1 MIMAYEI
8 KKAAV
13 LGAGV
18 MGATIAAH
26 LTNAGIECDLLDIIP
41 FELTD
46 ADKAQGLNE
55 KSPAWRNRF
64 AANGL
69 AGVLKSKPAGFF
81 TKKNASMIRTGNFE
95 DNLGWLA
102 EADWVIEVVIENLK
116 IKQELFARVEKVV
129 RPDCIVTTNTSGI
142 PIKDITANVGA
153 KLKEHFLGT
162 HFFNPPRYMKLLEI
176 IPGEKTKPEVV
187 AYMTRFC
194 EDVLGKGVVICKD
207 VPNFIGNRI
216 GVFDISNA
224 IRLMVEKNLKID
236 EADTIISKAL
246 GRPGT
251 AIFGTLDLVGLDTG
265 HHVMT
270 NLYAAVPD
278 DEMREM
284 FVPSEFMT
292 KMMELKWLGNKT
304 KQGFYKK
311 TKGPNGKKGKLVL
324 DYHKMEYVPANK
336 PKFASVSDAKK
347 KTDEG
352 VAATIR
358 VMFNGTDIAGE
369 LTREYL
375 CNNFIY
381 ATNRIPEI
389 CDTIVGIDNAMKW
402 GYNHQLG
409 PFETWDA
416 IGVREAVEVMK
427 KLKKKVPKKIEEMLK
442 KGFESFYQKKADG
455 LYFYDFEKKD
465 YVLLEANPRIIL
477 LPDLKDRQKLV
488 KKNLS
493 ATLVDIGDGVA
504 CLEFHTKMNAV
515 DDGMIEMIFE
525 SCDIV
530 EKDFVGMVVGNHGSN
545 FSAGANIFKVLL
557 AIQRGDWDILEKL
570 VKDFQCANMRMK
582 YLSKPV
588 VTAPAGLALGGGCE
602 MSMHG
607 AKCQPC
613 GETYIGLVEV
623 GVGVIP
629 AGGGCKELMVRLT
642 EGITDGVV
650 EAGMNLQNIYAK
662 AFENIAMAKVATSAV
677 EAMELGYIRKT
688 ENISLGR
695 DQQLWDAKQV
705 ALGLAKFYKKPKP
718 VQVPVMGENF
728 RGMAEAILYNLRQ
741 GNFASDYDL
750 HISRKVAHILSGGDC
765 AEGTF
770 VTEEEILALEREAF
784 LSLAGEKRTQ
794 DRIMHMLNTGK
805 PLRN

>member
-1 MIMAYEI
+1 MAYEI

-46 ADKAQGLNE
+46 ADKTQGLTE

-69 AGVLKSKPAGFF
+69 AGVLKSKPASLF
-81 TKKNASMIRTGNFE
+81 TKKTASMIRVGNFE

-116 IKQELFARVEKVV
+116 IKQELFAKVEKIVKS
-129 RPDCIVTTNTSGI
+129 DCIVTTNTSGI
-142 PIKDITANVGA
+142 PIKDITANFGQ
-153 KLKEHFLGT
+153 KLKQHFLGT

-176 IPGEKTKPEVV
+176 IPGTETRPEVV

-194 EDVLGKGVVICKD
+194 EQVLGKGVVICKD

-216 GVFDISNA
+216 GSFDISNA
-224 IRLMVEKNLKID
+224 IRLTIEKNLKID
-236 EADTIISKAL
+236 EADAIIGKAM
-246 GRPGT
+246 GRPGS
-251 AIFGTLDLVGLDTG
+251 AIFGTLDLVGLDTA
-265 HHVMT
+265 HHVST

-278 DEMREM
+278 DEMREI
-284 FVPSEFMT
+284 FAPSELMN

-304 KQGFYKK
+304 KQGFYKR
-311 TKGPNGKKGKLVL
+311 TKGPDGKKGKLVL
-324 DYHKMEYVPANK
+324 DYHTMEYAPSGK
-336 PKFASVSDAKK
+336 PRFASVSDAKK
-347 KTDEG
+347 KADEG
-352 VAATIR
+352 IAATLK
-358 VMFNGTDIAGE
+358 VMFNGSDIAAE

-381 ATNRIPEI
+381 AVNRIPEI
-389 CDTIVGIDNAMKW
+389 SENIVGIDNAMKW

-427 KLKKKVPKKIEEMLK
+427 KLKKKIPKKIEEMLK
-442 KGFESFYQKKADG
+442 KGFESFYTKKEDG

-465 YVLLEANPRIIL
+465 YVKLEANPRIIL
-477 LPDLKDRQKLV
+477 LPDLKE
-488 KKNLS
+488 KNKAVRKNAS

-515 DDGMIEMIFE
+515 DDGMIEMIHE
-525 SCDIV
+525 SCSIV
-530 EKDFVGMVVGNHGSN
+530 EKDFIGMVVGNHGTN
-545 FSAGANIFKVLL
+545 FSAGANIFKVLIG
-557 AIQRGDWDILEKL
+557 IQKGDWDIIEKL
-570 VKDFQCANMRMK
+570 TAEFQNANMRMK

-588 VTAPAGLALGGGCE
+588 VSAPAGLALGGGCE
-602 MSMHG
+602 MSMHA

-629 AGGGCKELMVRLT
+629 AGGGCKELMVRMT
-642 EGITDGVV
+642 EGLPDGVID
-650 EAGMNLQNIYAK
+650 AGMNLQHLYAK
-662 AFENIAMAKVATSAV
+662 AFENIALAKVATSAV
-677 EAMELGYIRKT
+677 EGMELGYIRKT

-705 ALGLAKFYKKPKP
+705 VLGLAKFYRKPRP
-718 VQVPVMGENF
+718 VLIPVMGENF
-728 RGMAEAILYNLRQ
+728 RGMADAILYNMRH

-750 HISRKVAHILSGGDC
+750 HVSRKVAYILSGGDC
-765 AEGTF
+765 AEGTL

-784 LSLAGEKRTQ
+784 LSLCGEKRTQ
-794 DRIMHMLNTGK
+794 DRIMYMLNTGK

>member
-1 MIMAYEI
+1 MAYEI

-26 LTNAGIECDLLDIIP
+26 LTNAGIECVLLDIIP
-41 FELTD
+41 FELTE
-46 ADKAQGLNE
+46 ADKAQGLTE

-69 AGVLKSKPAGFF
+69 AGVVKSKPAGFF
-81 TKKNASMIRTGNFE
+81 TKKNASMIKTGNFE

-102 EADWVIEVVIENLK
+102 GVDWVIEVVIENLK
-116 IKQELFARVEKVV
+116 IKQELFAKVEKVV

-142 PIKDITANVGA
+142 PIKDITAKFGP

-176 IPGEKTKPEVV
+176 IPGQQTKPDVV

-194 EDVLGKGVVICKD
+194 EQVLGKGIVICKD
-207 VPNFIGNRI
+207 VPNFVGNRI
-216 GVFDISNA
+216 GSFDISNA
-224 IRLMVEKNLKID
+224 IRLTVDKNLKID
-236 EADTIISKAL
+236 EADAIIGKAL
-246 GRPGT
+246 GRTGM
-251 AIFGTLDLVGLDTG
+251 AIFGTLDLVGLDTA
-265 HHVMT
+265 HHVSS

-278 DEMREM
+278 DEMREI
-284 FVPSEFMT
+284 FAPSELMN

-311 TKGPNGKKGKLVL
+311 TKDAKGKKAKLML
-324 DYHKMEYVPANK
+324 DYHTMEYVPAGK
-336 PKFASVSDAKK
+336 PKFATVSDAKK
-347 KTDEG
+347 KSDDG
-352 VAATIR
+352 VAATIK

-369 LTREYL
+369 ITREYL

-381 ATNRIPEI
+381 AANRVPEI
-389 CDTIVGIDNAMKW
+389 CDNIIGIDNAMKW

-427 KLKKKVPKKIEEMLK
+427 KLKLKIPKKIDEMLK
-442 KGFESFYQKKADG
+442 KGCETFYEKKEDG
-455 LYFYDFEKKD
+455 LYFYDFEKKG
-465 YVLLEANPRIIL
+465 YVKLEPNPRIIL
-477 LPDLKDRQKLV
+477 LPDLKAQNKLIR
-488 KKNLS
+488 KNGS
-493 ATLVDIGDGVA
+493 ASLIDIGDGVA

-515 DDGMIEMIFE
+515 DDGMIEMIFAA
-525 SCDIV
+525 CDIV
-530 EKDFVGMVVGNHGSN
+530 EKDFVGMVVGSHATN
-545 FSAGANIFKVLL
+545 FSVGANIFKVLL
-557 AIQRGDWDILEKL
+557 AIQKGDWDILETL
-570 VKDFQCANMRMK
+570 VADLQNANMRMK

-588 VTAPAGLALGGGCE
+588 VSAPAGLALGGGCE
-602 MSMHG
+602 MAMHA

-629 AGGGCKELMVRLT
+629 AGGGCKELMVRVT
-642 EGITDGVV
+642 EGLPDGVID
-650 EAGMNLQNIYAK
+650 AGLNLQHVYTK

-705 ALGLAKFYKKPKP
+705 ALGLAKFYRKPRP
-718 VQVPVMGENF
+718 VMIPVMGENF
-728 RGMAEAILYNLRQ
+728 RGMTDAILYNMRQ
-741 GNFASDYDL
+741 GNFASDYDV
-750 HISRKVAHILSGGDC
+750 HVSRKVAHILSGGDC
-765 AEGTF
+765 AEGTL
-770 VTEEEILALEREAF
+770 VTEEEILALEKEAF
-784 LSLAGEKRTQ
+784 LSLCGEKKTQ

>member
-1 MIMAYEI
+1 MAYEI

-26 LTNAGIECDLLDIIP
+26 LTNAGIKCVLLDIVP
-41 FELTD
+41 FELTE
-46 ADKAQGLNE
+46 ADKAQGLTE

-64 AANGL
+64 AENGL
-69 AGVLKSKPAGFF
+69 AGVLKSRPAGFF

-102 EADWVIEVVIENLK
+102 DADWVIEVVVENLK
-116 IKQELFARVEKVV
+116 IKQDLFARVEKVV

-142 PIKDITANVGA
+142 PIREISAKFGA

-162 HFFNPPRYMKLLEI
+162 HFFNPPRYMKLLEV
-176 IPGEKTKPEVV
+176 IPGKETRPEIV
-187 AYMTRFC
+187 AFMSQFC
-194 EDVLGKGVVICKD
+194 EQVLGKGVVICKD

-216 GVFDISNA
+216 GSYDISNA
-224 IRLMVEKNLKID
+224 IHLMLERKLKID
-236 EADTIISKAL
+236 ELDAIIGKAL
-246 GRPGT
+246 GRPGS

-265 HHVMT
+265 AHVT
-270 NLYAAVPD
+270 KSLYAAVPD

-284 FVPSEFMT
+284 FVQAEFMT
-292 KMMELKWLGNKT
+292 KMIENKWLGNKT
-304 KQGFYKK
+304 RQGFYKRSK
-311 TKGPNGKKGKLVL
+311 DAKGKDVKLVI
-324 DYHKMEYVPANK
+324 DYNTLEYGPAGK
-336 PKFASVSDAKK
+336 PRFASVSDARKK
-347 KTDEG
+347 ADDG
-352 VAATIR
+352 AAATLK
-358 VMFNGTDIAGE
+358 VMFNGNDVAAE
-369 LTREYL
+369 VTREYL
-375 CNNFIY
+375 CGNFIY
-381 ATNRIPEI
+381 AANRIPEI

-427 KLKKKVPKKIEEMLK
+427 KLKKKIPKKIEEMLK
-442 KGFESFYQKKADG
+442 KGCESFYLKKEDG
-455 LYFYDFEKKD
+455 LYFYDFDKKD
-465 YVLLEANPRIIL
+465 YLKWEANPRIIL
-477 LPDLKDRQKLV
+477 LPDLKARNKV
-488 KKNLS
+488 VRKNGS

-504 CLEFHTKMNAV
+504 CLEFHTKMNAI
-515 DDGMIEMIFE
+515 DDGMVEMISE

-530 EKDFVGMVVGNHGSN
+530 EKDFVGLVVGNHGTN

-557 AIQRGDWDILEKL
+557 AVQKGDWDILEKVIAAL
-570 VKDFQCANMRMK
+570 QSANMRMK

-588 VTAPAGLALGGGCE
+588 VSAPAGMALGGGCE
-602 MSMHG
+602 MAMHA

-642 EGITDGVV
+642 EGLPEGVLD
-650 EAGMNLQNIYAK
+650 AGMNLQQLYTK
-662 AFENIAMAKVATSAV
+662 AFENIATAKVATSAV
-677 EAMELGYIRKT
+677 EGMELGYIRKT
-688 ENISLGR
+688 ENISLAR

-705 ALGLAKFYKKPKP
+705 VLGLAKFYKKPKP
-718 VQVPVMGENF
+718 ALIPVMGENF
-728 RGMAEAILYNLRQ
+728 RGIAEAVLYNMRQ
-741 GNFASDYDL
+741 GNYASDYDV
-750 HISRKVAHILSGGDC
+750 HVARKVAHILSGGDC
-765 AEGTF
+765 AEGTL

-784 LSLAGEKRTQ
+784 LSLCGEKMTQ
-794 DRIMHMLNTGK
+794 DRIMFMLNTGK

>member
-1 MIMAYEI
+1 MAYEI

-13 LGAGV
+13 LGSGV

-26 LTNAGIECDLLDIIP
+26 LTNAGIECVLLDIIP
-41 FELTD
+41 FELTE
-46 ADKAQGLNE
+46 ADKAQGLTE

-64 AANGL
+64 ATNGL
-69 AGVLKSKPAGFF
+69 AGVEKSKPAGFF
-81 TKKNASMIRTGNFE
+81 TKKNVSMVKVGNFE

-102 EADWVIEVVIENLK
+102 DVDWIIEVVIENLK
-116 IKQELFARVEKVV
+116 IKQELFAKVEKVV

-142 PIKDITANVGA
+142 PIKDITAKFGP

-176 IPGEKTKPEVV
+176 IPGQETKPEVV
-187 AYMTRFC
+187 AHMTRFC
-194 EDVLGKGVVICKD
+194 EQVLGKGVVICKD

-224 IRLMVEKNLKID
+224 VRLTVEKNLRID
-236 EADTIISKAL
+236 EADAIIGKAL

-284 FVPSEFMT
+284 FVPGEFMN

-311 TKGPNGKKGKLVL
+311 TKDAKGKKAKLML
-324 DYHKMEYVPANK
+324 DYHTMEYVPANK
-336 PKFASVSDAKK
+336 PKFSSVSDAKK

-352 VAATIR
+352 VAATIK

-369 LTREYL
+369 VAREYL

-381 ATNRIPEI
+381 AANRVPEI

-416 IGVREAVEVMK
+416 VGVREAVEVMK

-442 KGFESFYQKKADG
+442 KGNERFYERKEDG
-455 LYFYDFEKKD
+455 LYFYDFETKG
-465 YVLLEANPRIIL
+465 YVKLEANPRIIL
-477 LPDLKDRQKLV
+477 LPELKAQNKLI
-488 KKNLS
+488 KKNGS
-493 ATLVDIGDGVA
+493 ASLIDIGDGVA

-515 DDGMIEMIFE
+515 DDGMIEMIFA
-525 SCDIV
+525 SCDII
-530 EKDFVGMVVGNHGSN
+530 EKEFVGMVVGNHAAN

-557 AIQRGDWDILEKL
+557 AIQKGDWDIIEQLSA
-570 VKDFQCANMRMK
+570 DFQNANMRMK

-588 VTAPAGLALGGGCE
+588 VSAPAGLALGGGCE
-602 MSMHG
+602 MVMHA

-629 AGGGCKELMVRLT
+629 GGGGCKELMVRMT
-642 EGITDGVV
+642 EGIPDGVIN
-650 EAGMNLQNIYAK
+650 AGLNLQQVYSK

-677 EAMELGYIRKT
+677 EGMELGYIRNT
-688 ENISLGR
+688 DHISMGR

-705 ALGLAKFYKKPKP
+705 VLGLSKFYKKPRP
-718 VQVPVMGENF
+718 VMIPVMGENF
-728 RGMAEAILYNLRQ
+728 RGMADAILYNMRH
-741 GNFASDYDL
+741 GNFASDYDV
-750 HISRKVAHILSGGDC
+750 HVSRKLAHILSGGDC
-765 AEGTF
+765 AEGTL

-784 LSLAGEKRTQ
+784 LSLCGEKKTQ
-794 DRIMHMLNTGK
+794 DRIMYMLNTGK

>member
-1 MIMAYEI
+1 MAYEI

-13 LGAGV
+13 LGSGV

-26 LTNAGIECDLLDIIP
+26 LTNAGIECVLLDIIP
-41 FELTD
+41 FELTE
-46 ADKAQGLNE
+46 ADKAQGLTE

-64 AANGL
+64 ATNGL
-69 AGVLKSKPAGFF
+69 AGVVKAKPAAFYA
-81 TKKNASMIRTGNFE
+81 KKNASMIKVGNFE
-95 DNLGWLA
+95 DHLNWLSDV
-102 EADWVIEVVIENLK
+102 DWVIEVVIENLK
-116 IKQELFARVEKVV
+116 IKQELFARVEKLI

-142 PIKDITANVGA
+142 PIKDIAAKFGP
-153 KLKEHFLGT
+153 KLKAHFLGT

-176 IPGEKTKPEVV
+176 IPGQETQPEVV
-187 AYMTRFC
+187 AYMTAFC
-194 EDVLGKGVVICKD
+194 EQVLGKGVVICKD

-224 IRLMVEKNLKID
+224 VRLTVEKNLRVD
-236 EADTIISKAL
+236 EADAIIGKAL

-265 HHVMT
+265 FHVMN

-284 FVPSEFMT
+284 FVPSEFMK

-311 TKGPNGKKGKLVL
+311 TKDAKGKKAKLML
-324 DYHKMEYVPANK
+324 DYNTMEYVPANK
-336 PKFASVSDAKK
+336 PKFSSVSDAKK
-347 KTDEG
+347 KSDDG
-352 VAATIR
+352 VAATLR

-369 LTREYL
+369 VTREYL

-381 ATNRIPEI
+381 AANRVPEI
-389 CDTIVGIDNAMKW
+389 CDNIVGIDNAMKW
-402 GYNHQLG
+402 GYNHQFG

-442 KGFESFYQKKADG
+442 KGFERFYEKKEDG
-455 LYFYDFEKKD
+455 LYFYDFETKSYIK
-465 YVLLEANPRIIL
+465 LKANPRIIL
-477 LPDLKDRQKLV
+477 LPDLKAQNKVV
-488 KKNLS
+488 KKNAS
-493 ATLVDIGDGVA
+493 ATLVDVGDGVA

-515 DDGMIEMIFE
+515 DGGMIEMIFA

-530 EKDFVGMVVGNHGSN
+530 EKDFAALVVGNHAAN
-545 FSAGANIFKVLL
+545 FSAGANIFQVLL
-557 AIQRGDWDILEKL
+557 GILRGDWDILEKL
-570 VKDFQCANMRMK
+570 VADFQNANMRMK
-582 YLSKPV
+582 YLAKPV
-588 VTAPAGLALGGGCE
+588 VSAPAGLALGGGCE
-602 MSMHG
+602 MAMHA

-613 GETYIGLVEV
+613 GETYMGLVEV

-642 EGITDGVV
+642 EGIPEGVV
-650 EAGMNLQNIYAK
+650 DSGMNLQNIYAK
-662 AFENIAMAKVATSAV
+662 AFENIATAKVATSAV

-688 ENISLGR
+688 ENVSLGR
-695 DQQLWDAKQV
+695 DQQLWEAKQV
-705 ALGLAKFYKKPKP
+705 ALGLAKYYKKPRLAMI
-718 VQVPVMGENF
+718 PVMGENF
-728 RGMAEAILYNLRQ
+728 RGMADAILYNMRQ
-741 GNFASDYDL
+741 GNYASDYDV
-750 HISRKVAHILSGGDC
+750 HISRKVAYILSGGDC
-765 AEGTF
+765 AEGTL

-784 LSLAGEKRTQ
+784 LSLCGEKKTQ

>member
-1 MIMAYEI
+1 MAYEI

-26 LTNAGIECDLLDIIP
+26 LTNAGIECVLLDIVP

-46 ADKAQGLNE
+46 ADKAQGLTE

-64 AANGL
+64 ASNGL
-69 AGVLKSKPAGFF
+69 AGVLKSKPAGFY
-81 TKKNASMIRTGNFE
+81 TKKNSSLIRVGNFE

-102 EADWVIEVVIENLK
+102 DADWVIEVVIENLK
-116 IKQELFARVEKVV
+116 IKQELFAKVEKIV
-129 RPDCIVTTNTSGI
+129 RPGCIVTTNTSGI
-142 PIKDITANVGA
+142 PIKDITADFGTR
-153 KLKEHFLGT
+153 LKEHFLGT

-176 IPGEKTKPEVV
+176 IPGKETKPEVI

-194 EDVLGKGVVICKD
+194 EQVLGKGVVVCKD

-216 GVFDISNA
+216 GSFDISNA
-224 IRLMVEKNLKID
+224 IRLMIEKNMKIEEVD
-236 EADTIISKAL
+236 SVINKSL
-246 GRPGT
+246 GRPGS
-251 AIFGTLDLVGLDTG
+251 AIFGTLDLVGLDTA
-265 HHVMT
+265 HHVSS

-278 DEMREM
+278 DEMRDI
-284 FVPSEFMT
+284 FAPSELMN

-304 KQGFYKK
+304 KQGFYKR
-311 TKGPNGKKGKLVL
+311 TKDANGKPGKLVL
-324 DYHKMEYVPANK
+324 DYKTMEYIPTER
-336 PKFASVSDAKK
+336 PRFQSVSDARK
-347 KTDEG
+347 KTDDG
-352 VAATIR
+352 VPAMLR
-358 VMFNGTDIAGE
+358 VMFNGTDVAAE

-381 ATNRIPEI
+381 AANRIPEI
-389 CDTIVGIDNAMKW
+389 CDNIVGIDNAMKW

-427 KLKKKVPKKIEEMLK
+427 TLKKKVPKKIEEMLK
-442 KGFESFYQKKADG
+442 KGIESFYLRKEDG
-455 LYFYDFEKKD
+455 LYYYDFDKKD
-465 YVLLEANPRIIL
+465 YLKLEANPRIIL
-477 LPDLKDRQKLV
+477 LTDLKEENKV
-488 KKNLS
+488 ITKNTS
-493 ATLVDIGDGVA
+493 ATLIDIGDGVA

-515 DDGMIEMIFE
+515 DDGMIEMLFT

-530 EKDFVGMVVGNHGSN
+530 EKDFVGMVVGSHATN

-557 AIQRGDWDILEKL
+557 AIQKGDWDILEKL
-570 VKDFQCANMRMK
+570 IAEFQNANMRMK

-588 VTAPAGLALGGGCE
+588 VSAPAGLALGGGCE
-602 MSMHG
+602 MSMHA

-642 EGITDGVV
+642 EGLPDGVID
-650 EAGMNLQNIYAK
+650 AGLNLQHVYAK

-677 EAMELGYIRKT
+677 EGMELGYIRKT
-688 ENISLGR
+688 ENISLNR

-705 ALGLAKFYKKPKP
+705 VLGLAKFYKKPRP
-718 VQVPVMGENF
+718 VMIPVMGENF
-728 RGMAEAILYNLRQ
+728 RGMAEAILYNMRH
-741 GNFASDYDL
+741 GKFASDYDC
-750 HISRKVAHILSGGDC
+750 HVSRKVAYILSGGDC
-765 AEGTF
+765 AEGTL

-784 LSLAGEKRTQ
+784 LSLCGEKKTQ
-794 DRIMHMLNTGK
+794 DRIMYLLNTGK